1 VVIAATHMK
10 RCRTRKGSSPADSG
24 VALTV
29 LTATDLYLGG
39 RHADHNV
46 PRNVVDLNRLAETS
60 YNYPPV
66 ESSLADVLAKK
77 W

>member
-1 VVIAATHMK
+1 MK

-66 ESSLADVLAKK
+66 ESSLADVLARK

>member
-1 VVIAATHMK
+1 
-10 RCRTRKGSSPADSG
+10 